1 MVGESADTLYL
12 QRSSRGTSWLCLSEE
27 GHDSHLENKTDR
39 VAWLMALKGGTSGPT
54 QGNGKK
60 KRKTHSVPW
69 ATWFADHDARFSW
82 TQRRNMVFS
91 VHCSVSVD
99 LDQVLDLN

>member
-1 MVGESADTLYL
+1 
-12 QRSSRGTSWLCLSEE
+12 
-27 GHDSHLENKTDR
+27 
-39 VAWLMALKGGTSGPT
+39 MALKGGTSWSYPRGWE
-54 QGNGKK
+54 KK
-60 KRKTHSVPW
+60 EEDAFSVPW

-91 VHCSVSVD
+91 VQYSVPVD